1 MKLLYPLSLVLV
13 LFLSACEEQGPAE
26 KAGEKVDEIA
36 KDVGNEIE
44 DACEKVKDTV
54 DAKDKDC

>member
-1 MKLLYPLSLVLV
+1 MKIFYILALVAS
-13 LFLSACEEQGPAE
+13 FTMMGCEDKGPAE
-26 KAGEKVDEIA
+26 KAGEKIDQTAE
-36 KDVGNEIE
+36 DVGNEIE